1 MCEGGGQDD
10 NRKVPEGRLM
20 VMTGGN
26 DRDSAI
32 EVRDVTKRFGTA
44 PDVVVAVEDISF
56 SVGQNEFVS
65 IVGPSGC
72 GKSTMLRLIADLLPP
87 TSGSITVAGQTARE
101 ARQARA
107 IGVVFQNP
115 VLYAWRSVRRNVELP
130 LEVVGVGR
138 TERRRRSTEM
148 LDLVALQD
156 FARKSPWQLS
166 GGMQQ
171 RVAIARALSF
181 NPDILLMDEPFGALD
196 EITRERMNA
205 ELQRIWETTHTT
217 ILFITHSIPEAVFLS
232 NRVLVMSPRP
242 GRIVLDRHIDLGHP
256 RSEQTRE
263 DERFFRLVNEIRAG
277 LRE

>member
-1 MCEGGGQDD
+1 MATVD
-10 NRKVPEGRLM
+10 NVAH
-20 VMTGGN
+20 
-26 DRDSAI
+26 AI
-32 EVRDVTKRFGTA
+32 EVRDVTKRFGKTYDA
-44 PDVVVAVEDISF
+44 VVAVEDISF

-87 TSGSITVAGQTARE
+87 SSGSIRVAGQSARE
-101 ARQARA
+101 ARQSRA

-130 LEVVGVGR
+130 LEVMSLSR
-138 TERRRRSTEM
+138 AERRRRATEM
-148 LDLVALQD
+148 LELVALDD

-171 RVAIARALSF
+171 RVSIARALSF

-205 ELQRIWETTHTT
+205 ELQRIWETTPHHNP
-217 ILFITHSIPEAVFLS
+217 LHHAFDSRG
-232 NRVLVMSPRP
+232 RVPLQPRP
-242 GRIVLDRHIDLGHP
+242 GDESQARQDSSRQTH
-256 RSEQTRE
+256 RSAASE
-263 DERFFRLVNEIRAG
+263 G
-277 LRE
+277 

>member
-1 MCEGGGQDD
+1 MAEPRTPV
-10 NRKVPEGRLM
+10 N
-20 VMTGGN
+20 
-26 DRDSAI
+26 AI
-32 EVRDVTKRFGTA
+32 EVQDVTKRFGATA
-44 PDVVVAVEDISF
+44 DAVVAVKDISF

-87 TSGSITVAGQTARE
+87 SSGSISVAGQSARE
-101 ARQARA
+101 ARQERA

-130 LEVVGVGR
+130 LEVTGVR
-138 TERRRRSTEM
+138 KADRRRRAAEM
-148 LDLVALQD
+148 LELVGLQD
-156 FARKSPWQLS
+156 FARRSPWQLS

-171 RVAIARALSF
+171 RVSIARALSF

-196 EITRERMNA
+196 ELTRERMNA
-205 ELQRIWETTHTT
+205 ELQRIWESTHTT

-242 GRIVLDRHIDLGHP
+242 GRIVVDKLIDLPHP
-256 RSEQTRE
+256 RDARTRE
-263 DERFFRLVNEIRAG
+263 DDRFFRLINEIRAG
-277 LRE
+277 LLDS

>member
-1 MCEGGGQDD
+1 
-10 NRKVPEGRLM
+10 M
-20 VMTGGN
+20 VATNGN
-26 DRDSAI
+26 AHAI
-32 EVRDVTKRFGTA
+32 DVRDVTKRFGTA
-44 PDVVVAVEDISF
+44 AEAVVAVEDISF

-87 TSGSITVAGQTARE
+87 SSGSISVAGQTARE
-101 ARQARA
+101 ARMARA

-130 LEVVGVGR
+130 LEVMGVSR
-138 TERRRRSTEM
+138 ADRRRRSSEM
-148 LDLVALQD
+148 LELVALED
-156 FARKSPWQLS
+156 FSRKSPWQLS

-171 RVAIARALSF
+171 RVSIARALSF

-242 GRIVLDRHIDLGHP
+242 GRIVLDRHIDLPHP
-256 RSEQTRE
+256 RNEETRE
-263 DERFFRLVNEIRAG
+263 DDRFFHLVNEIRAG

>member
-1 MCEGGGQDD
+1 
-10 NRKVPEGRLM
+10 M
-20 VMTGGN
+20 VTSDGHAN
-26 DRDSAI
+26 AI
-32 EVRDVTKRFGTA
+32 DVRDVIKRFGTGSDA
-44 PDVVVAVEDISF
+44 VVAVEDISF
-56 SVGQNEFVS
+56 SVGNNEFVS

-87 TSGSITVAGQTARE
+87 SSGSISVAGQTARE
-101 ARQARA
+101 ARLARA

-130 LEVVGVGR
+130 LEVMGVAR
-138 TERRRRSTEM
+138 AERRRRSAEM
-148 LDLVALQD
+148 LELVALQD

-171 RVAIARALSF
+171 RVSIARALSF

-242 GRIVLDRHIDLGHP
+242 GRIVLDRRIDLSHP
-256 RSEQTRE
+256 RNEQTRE
-263 DERFFRLVNEIRAG
+263 DDRFFHLVNEIRAG

>member
-101 ARQARA
+101 ARQDRA

>member
-1 MCEGGGQDD
+1 MAE
-10 NRKVPEGRLM
+10 
-20 VMTGGN
+20 TG
-26 DRDSAI
+26 SKAPAI
-32 EVRDVTKRFGTA
+32 EVHDVTKRFGTTA
-44 PDVVVAVEDISF
+44 DSVVAVKDISF

-87 TSGSITVAGQTARE
+87 SSGTISVAGQTARE
-101 ARQARA
+101 ARLARA

-130 LEVVGVGR
+130 LEVMGVGKAG
-138 TERRRRSTEM
+138 RRRRSTEM
-148 LDLVALQD
+148 LELVALED

-171 RVAIARALSF
+171 RVSIARALSF
-181 NPDILLMDEPFGALD
+181 NPGILLMDEPFGALD

-232 NRVLVMSPRP
+232 NRVLVMSSRP
-242 GRIVLDRHIDLGHP
+242 GRIVLDRYIDLPHP
-256 RSEQTRE
+256 RNEQTRE
-263 DERFFRLVNEIRAG
+263 DDRFFHLVNEIRAG

>member
-1 MCEGGGQDD
+1 
-10 NRKVPEGRLM
+10 M
-20 VMTGGN
+20 VGANGN
-26 DRDSAI
+26 ANAI
-32 EVRDVTKRFGTA
+32 DVQDVTKRFGTA
-44 PDVVVAVEDISF
+44 SDAVVAVEDISF
-56 SVGQNEFVS
+56 SVGNNEFVS

-87 TSGSITVAGQTARE
+87 SSGSISVAGQTARE
-101 ARQARA
+101 ARLARA

-130 LEVVGVGR
+130 LEVMGVSR
-138 TERRRRSTEM
+138 TERRRRSAEM
-148 LDLVALQD
+148 LELVALQD

-171 RVAIARALSF
+171 RVSIARALSF

-242 GRIVLDRHIDLGHP
+242 GRIVLDRRIDLSHP
-256 RSEQTRE
+256 RNEQTRE
-263 DERFFRLVNEIRAG
+263 DDRFFHLINEIRAG

>member
-1 MCEGGGQDD
+1 MAETSGAAH
-10 NRKVPEGRLM
+10 
-20 VMTGGN
+20 
-26 DRDSAI
+26 AI
-32 EVRDVTKRFGTA
+32 DVQDVTKRFGTA
-44 PDVVVAVEDISF
+44 PDGVVAVEDISF

-242 GRIVLDRHIDLGHP
+242 GRIVLDRHIDLAHP
-256 RSEQTRE
+256 RNEQTRE